1 MFPDNQQGTVPPLL
15 APFERPIIPEM
26 TYQQTNNQFNMNL
39 TNPTVAQGSLACN
52 MPVNNFNIPP
62 DVTNITPVTN
72 NINNVEAF
80 PTNFSS
86 RLLDLDN
93 QESVDINLDFS
104 LSLLGPAS
112 LTNIL
117 GDNNNVDGD
126 IEENMSDSLRNM
138 SLDKQ

>member
-1 MFPDNQQGTVPPLL
+1 
-15 APFERPIIPEM
+15 
-26 TYQQTNNQFNMNL
+26 
-39 TNPTVAQGSLACN
+39 

-62 DVTNITPVTN
+62 EVTNITPVTN
-72 NINNVEAF
+72 NINNVEAY